1 MTVRSR
7 DHRSHSARREV
18 IPEGSGLN
26 TFKWPEALLISSL
39 LFMLIRTASYI
50 VTALF
55 ATPIIRLAGHKGTTG
70 PIALAAI
77 YQPSIIETQ
86 RSFHT
91 WWPLLQL
98 RITLSELARSGAVSR
113 ARATNNLRADLHKIL
128 GQKSDLKY
136 DIRDKE
142 QIARVP

>member
-1 MTVRSR
+1 
-7 DHRSHSARREV
+7 
-18 IPEGSGLN
+18 
-26 TFKWPEALLISSL
+26 
-39 LFMLIRTASYI
+39 MLIRAPSYI

-55 ATPIIRLAGHKGTTG
+55 ATLIVRLAAYKRITG
-70 PIALAAI
+70 PIALSAI
-77 YQPSIIETQ
+77 YHPSIIETQ

-113 ARATNNLRADLHKIL
+113 ARATNNLRADPHKIL

>member
-1 MTVRSR
+1 
-7 DHRSHSARREV
+7 
-18 IPEGSGLN
+18 
-26 TFKWPEALLISSL
+26 
-39 LFMLIRTASYI
+39 MLIRTASYI

-55 ATPIIRLAGHKGTTG
+55 ATLIVRLAAYKRITG
-70 PIALAAI
+70 PIALSAI
-77 YQPSIIETQ
+77 YHPSIIETQ

-98 RITLSELARSGAVSR
+98 RITLLELARSGAVSR
-113 ARATNNLRADLHKIL
+113 ASATNNLLCRPCRNNL

-142 QIARVP
+142 QIGRVL